1 MPILQ
6 ALIVLLFSYLLG
18 SIPFGWVV
26 VKIATGRDIRGVESG
41 RTGGTNAMRAAGC
54 TAGIFTALGDGAKA
68 FLAVYLARW
77 VFPEI
82 SSWRVWLEIAAPL
95 VAIMGHNYSIF
106 LLERHVESGRL
117 KIRGGAG
124 GAPCFGGALGLW
136 PPVGFFLFP
145 LVLIIFLLGGYASIT
160 TMSIALIAVVVFA
173 VGAVQGLLPWQ
184 YVLYGLL
191 AELLLLWA
199 LRPNLARLRA
209 GTERR
214 HDPLKLRKEGK

>member
-6 ALIVLLFSYLLG
+6 AFIVLLIAYLLG

-26 VKIATGRDIRGVESG
+26 VKIATGRDIRGIESG

-54 TAGIFTALGDGAKA
+54 LAGIFTAVGDGAKA
-68 FLAVYLARW
+68 FLAVYVARW
-77 VFPEI
+77 IFPDT
-82 SSWRVWLEIAAPL
+82 SSLRVWMEVAAPL

-106 LLERHVESGRL
+106 LLERHQESGRL

-145 LVLIIFLLGGYASIT
+145 LVLAIYLVGGYASIT
-160 TMSIALIAVVVFA
+160 TMSIALISMIVFGVA
-173 VGAVQGLLPWQ
+173 SAMDILPWQ

-191 AELLLLWA
+191 AELLLVWA
-199 LRPNLARLRA
+199 LRPNLARLRE

-214 HDPLKLRKEGK
+214 HDPLKLRKKA